1 MASSWS
7 AGFRDARGKDIGL
20 GRRAAKAPVFRLFV
34 RSRWEISRRR
44 SRRADRKRE
53 GGSLRDQHDV
63 PQRCIEPSA
72 NSRGPGRAS
81 AESLWLRMGLDT
93 REMEPEMS
101 TYGPFYPP
109 CSMEAGDPVST
120 QGPYAALGQPCWGP
134 EGNPGQL
141 PRAAGGPYGLWPQ
154 RKEPAHRRLDPF
166 AQAFPNLPF
175 GKPWVLGT
183 QASRSQGCSLQE
195 IMAQPPPIAPQEGY
209 PPGSPLL
216 LQLPG
221 DQMEGSGP
229 PLSYC
234 SLPER
239 QGQGGGGYGQQ
250 RKEPPL
256 SCLYQE
262 NQSTSYSPP
271 EGYPGPAPLGL
282 AGPETY
288 AGLLGPPDWPPD
300 AAPSLCCYQDT
311 ERYCKGLEFLP
322 AGFAPWPGVSPGEP
336 GSEVAAARLGHEQS
350 PPPAGHTATPQVSGS
365 SLASSYRGTPYWSRM
380 HLARGPPHYTPPP
393 MLNPLRRGT
402 GLFAELGASLGG
414 GRPDPLQHLDTPQIN
429 VGPAFQPA
437 LPALRDPHLAQLD
450 PPKAELAWRPW
461 PGLEQDAETQ
471 CQVETLLDVACSSAL
486 PGGGTNQELAL
497 HCLCQAGGNVMVAL
511 ETLLL
516 QTPVWPKSHPLASYH
531 YTGSDV
537 WSAHERRLF
546 SKAFALHRKDFAQI
560 QRAVLSKRLAQCVEF
575 YYLHKSRLR
584 RSHKRSG
591 AGSETGAIV
600 SRAGPGQ
607 PPPTPELPQ
616 DSPPGSSFPCKRC
629 GKTFYKIKSRNAHMK
644 IHRQQDDWGG
654 QGRMLGP
661 GTIPAPHA
669 GCPPWPNTE
678 PAEPV
683 AEALPCPGLGL
694 LYGRDMEQLFM

>member
-1 MASSWS
+1 
-7 AGFRDARGKDIGL
+7 
-20 GRRAAKAPVFRLFV
+20 
-34 RSRWEISRRR
+34 
-44 SRRADRKRE
+44 
-53 GGSLRDQHDV
+53 
-63 PQRCIEPSA
+63 
-72 NSRGPGRAS
+72 
-81 AESLWLRMGLDT
+81 MGLDT
-93 REMEPEMS
+93 TEMEPEMS

-134 EGNPGQL
+134 EGNPAQQGQQ

-154 RKEPAHRRLDPF
+154 RIEPAHRRLDPF

-221 DQMEGSGP
+221 GQLEGSGP

-262 NQSTSYSPP
+262 NQSASYSPP
-271 EGYPGPAPLGL
+271 EGYPGPAPQGL

-288 AGLLGPPDWPPD
+288 AGLLGPPDWLPD

-322 AGFAPWPGVSPGEP
+322 AGFAPWPGVSPGDP
-336 GSEVAAARLGHEQS
+336 DSEVAAARLGHEQS
-350 PPPAGHTATPQVSGS
+350 PPLAGHTATPQVSGS

-380 HLARGPPHYTPPP
+380 HWARGPPHYTPPP

-402 GLFAELGASLGG
+402 GLFAELSASLGG
-414 GRPDPLQHLDTPQIN
+414 GSPDPLQHLDTPQIN

-437 LPALRDPHLAQLD
+437 LPVLRDPHLAQLD
-450 PPKAELAWRPW
+450 PPQAELAWRPW

-471 CQVETLLDVACSSAL
+471 RQVETLLDVACSSAL

-516 QTPVWPKSHPLASYH
+516 RTPVWPKCHPLASYH

-537 WSAHERRLF
+537 WSTHERRLF

-560 QRAVLSKRLAQCVEF
+560 QRAVPSKRLAQCVEF

-591 AGSETGAIV
+591 AGSESGAIV
-600 SRAGPGQ
+600 GRAGPGQ

-654 QGRMLGP
+654 QGGMLGP
-661 GTIPAPHA
+661 GTLPAPHV
-669 GCPPWPNTE
+669 GCPPWANTE

-683 AEALPCPGLGL
+683 AEALACPGLGL

>member
-1 MASSWS
+1 MVKAGGLEARTPGLYSQLQKSCVSSWLKQ
-7 AGFRDARGKDIGL
+7 G
-20 GRRAAKAPVFRLFV
+20 GRLRV
-34 RSRWEISRRR
+34 RTP
-44 SRRADRKRE
+44 
-53 GGSLRDQHDV
+53 SLRTCSV
-63 PQRCIEPSA
+63 GVCCPFI
-72 NSRGPGRAS
+72 
-81 AESLWLRMGLDT
+81 SLGLFQLRMGLDT
-93 REMEPEMS
+93 TEMEPEMS

-134 EGNPGQL
+134 EGNPAQQGQQ

-154 RKEPAHRRLDPF
+154 RIEPAHRRLDPF

-221 DQMEGSGP
+221 GQLEGSGP

-262 NQSTSYSPP
+262 NQSASYSPP
-271 EGYPGPAPLGL
+271 EGYPGPAPQGL

-288 AGLLGPPDWPPD
+288 AGLLGPPDWLPD

-336 GSEVAAARLGHEQS
+336 DSEVAAARLGHEQS
-350 PPPAGHTATPQVSGS
+350 PPLAGRTATPQVSGS

-380 HLARGPPHYTPPP
+380 HRARAPPHYTPPP

-402 GLFAELGASLGG
+402 GLFAELSASLGG
-414 GRPDPLQHLDTPQIN
+414 GSPDPLQHLDTPQIN

-437 LPALRDPHLAQLD
+437 LPVLRDPHLAQLD
-450 PPKAELAWRPW
+450 PPQAELAWRPW

-471 CQVETLLDVACSSAL
+471 RQVETLLDVACSSAL

-516 QTPVWPKSHPLASYH
+516 RTPVWPKCHPLASYH

-537 WSAHERRLF
+537 WSTHERRLF

-560 QRAVLSKRLAQCVEF
+560 QRA
-575 YYLHKSRLR
+575 
-584 RSHKRSG
+584 
-591 AGSETGAIV
+591 
-600 SRAGPGQ
+600 

-616 DSPPGSSFPCKRC
+616 DSSPGSSFPCKRC

-654 QGRMLGP
+654 QGGMLGP
-661 GTIPAPHA
+661 GTLPAPHV
-669 GCPPWPNTE
+669 GCPPWANTE

-683 AEALPCPGLGL
+683 AEALACPGLGL

>member
-1 MASSWS
+1 MVKAGGLEARTPGLYSQLQKSCVSSWLKQGGRLRVRTPS
-7 AGFRDARGKDIGL
+7 FRTCSVGGCCPFISLGL
-20 GRRAAKAPVFRLFV
+20 F
-34 RSRWEISRRR
+34 
-44 SRRADRKRE
+44 
-53 GGSLRDQHDV
+53 Q
-63 PQRCIEPSA
+63 
-72 NSRGPGRAS
+72 
-81 AESLWLRMGLDT
+81 LRMGLDT
-93 REMEPEMS
+93 TEMEPEMS

-134 EGNPGQL
+134 EGNPAQQGQQ

-154 RKEPAHRRLDPF
+154 RIEPAHRRLDPF

-221 DQMEGSGP
+221 GQLEGSGP

-262 NQSTSYSPP
+262 NQSASYSPP
-271 EGYPGPAPLGL
+271 EGYPGPAPQGL

-288 AGLLGPPDWPPD
+288 AGLLGPPDWLPD

-322 AGFAPWPGVSPGEP
+322 AGFAPWPGVSPGDP
-336 GSEVAAARLGHEQS
+336 DSEVAAARLGHEQS
-350 PPPAGHTATPQVSGS
+350 PPLAGHTATPQVSGS

-380 HLARGPPHYTPPP
+380 HWARGPPHYTPPP

-402 GLFAELGASLGG
+402 GLFAELSASLGG
-414 GRPDPLQHLDTPQIN
+414 GSPDPLQHLDTPQIN

-437 LPALRDPHLAQLD
+437 LPVLRDPHLAQLD
-450 PPKAELAWRPW
+450 PPQAELAWRPW

-471 CQVETLLDVACSSAL
+471 RQVETLLDVACSSAL

-516 QTPVWPKSHPLASYH
+516 RTPVWPKCHPLASYH

-537 WSAHERRLF
+537 WSTHERRLF

-560 QRAVLSKRLAQCVEF
+560 QRA
-575 YYLHKSRLR
+575 
-584 RSHKRSG
+584 
-591 AGSETGAIV
+591 
-600 SRAGPGQ
+600 

-654 QGRMLGP
+654 QGGMLGP
-661 GTIPAPHA
+661 GTLPAPHV
-669 GCPPWPNTE
+669 GCPPWANTE

-683 AEALPCPGLGL
+683 AEALACPGLGL